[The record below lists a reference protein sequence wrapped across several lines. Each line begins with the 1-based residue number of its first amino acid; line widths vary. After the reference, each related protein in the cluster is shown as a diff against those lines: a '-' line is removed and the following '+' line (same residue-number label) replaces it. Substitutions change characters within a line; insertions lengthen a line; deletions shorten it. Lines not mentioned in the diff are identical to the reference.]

1 MEGVPA
7 LAAATALLVLLP
19 GPNVALIVANTLQY
33 GRPHGLATVL
43 GTTIG
48 VALQLALVVAGF
60 SALISRTAAALSWIR
75 WLGVIYLLYLG
86 ISAWRDAGRDPA
98 TPQTVHAWPLAFR
111 GGLMLAVVNPKT
123 LLFAAAFLPQFVW
136 QPDAAASQ
144 LPLLAAVYLLVVLAG
159 DCIWVL
165 CASAVKGLFHRHAVA
180 GQRLVA
186 LFLVGAGAALAVT
199 RERP

>member
-1 MEGVPA
+1 MEAVLA
-7 LAAATALLVLLP
+7 LAAATALLVVLP
-19 GPNVALIVANTLQY
+19 GPNVVLIVANTLRY
-33 GRPHGLATVL
+33 GRLRGLATVL

-48 VALQLALVVAGF
+48 VALQLALVVAGY
-60 SALISRTAAALSWIR
+60 SALISVTAAALSWIR

-86 ISAWRDAGRDPA
+86 ISAWRDAGNAPA
-98 TPQTVHAWPLAFR
+98 PAQVLHAWTRAFR

-136 QPDAAASQ
+136 QPDAAGRQ
-144 LPLLAAVYLLVVLAG
+144 LPLLAAVYLLVVLLG

-165 CASAVKGLFHRHAVA
+165 CASAAKGWFQRHAVA

-186 LFLVGAGAALAVT
+186 LFLVSAGAALAIT

>member
-1 MEGVPA
+1 MEAVLA

-19 GPNVALIVANTLQY
+19 GPNVALIVANTLRY
-33 GRPHGLATVL
+33 GRMRGLTTVL
-43 GTTIG
+43 GTTMG
-48 VALQLALVVAGF
+48 VALQLGLVVAGF
-60 SALISRTAAALSWIR
+60 SALISHTAAALSWIR

-86 ISAWRDAGRDPA
+86 ISAWRGAGRDPETA
-98 TPQTVHAWPLAFR
+98 QALHAWHRDFW

-136 QPDAAASQ
+136 QPDAAGRQ
-144 LPLLAAVYLLVVLAG
+144 LPLLAAVYLVVVLLG

-165 CASAVKGLFHRHAVA
+165 CASAAKSWFQRYAIA

-186 LFLVGAGAALAVT
+186 LFLVGASAALAMT